1 MRMPG
6 TDWMETATG
15 FGATGVQQI
24 LAHVT
29 GGTLSAQ
36 RFVPVV
42 EFSSDPAT
50 VATYGG
56 DLDAV
61 ATGDATEQARTGLAT
76 IAAVAS
82 RKLVPKAVASGNV
95 GFQITRGL
103 LGTSM

>member
-1 MRMPG
+1 
-6 TDWMETATG
+6 
-15 FGATGVQQI
+15 V
-24 LAHVT
+24 LAHVA

-42 EFSSDPAT
+42 EFSNDPET
-50 VATYGG
+50 VAKYGD

-61 ATGDATEQARTGLAT
+61 AAGNAEEQARAGLDV

-82 RKLVPKAVASGNV
+82 RQQVPKAVASGNV